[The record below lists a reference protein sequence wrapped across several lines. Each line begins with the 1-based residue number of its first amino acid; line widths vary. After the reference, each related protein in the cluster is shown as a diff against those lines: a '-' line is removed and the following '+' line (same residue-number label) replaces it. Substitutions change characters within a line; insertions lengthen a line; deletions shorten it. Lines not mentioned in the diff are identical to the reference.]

1 MKYDFFAYLNRLK
14 YIKRWSLMRSLTE
27 ENVLE
32 HTGQVA
38 IITHA
43 LCTIKNKIYNGKVDV
58 LTAVLYAEYHET
70 GEVITGDLP
79 TPIKY
84 FNKKINSAYKDI
96 ELGACKKLVNS
107 LPSPLKEEYEKYVIP
122 NEDSEEYIIMK
133 WADTL
138 SAYIKCLEEIK
149 LSNSE
154 FIKAKDSIENK
165 LSTCKREEVLYFI
178 KEILPC
184 YTLSLDEL
192 Q

>member
-1 MKYDFFAYLNRLK
+1 
-14 YIKRWSLMRSLTE
+14 MRSLTE

-43 LCTIKNKIYNGKVDV
+43 LCTIKNKIYNGNVDV

-96 ELGACKKLVNS
+96 ERGACKKLVNS

-122 NEDSEEYIIMK
+122 NEESEEYIIMK

-154 FIKAKDSIENK
+154 FIKAKDSIEKK